1 MNHLG
6 NIEPLVDSLGRVAT
20 KLRISVTDRCN
31 FRCSF
36 CMPTHPIWLPRDELL
51 TFEEIARLVG
61 IFATMGTNRIRLS
74 GGEPLVRQD
83 IETLVGMLTN
93 VPGIESVTMTSNG
106 FFLAEKAVQLQQ
118 NGLKGVTVSL
128 HSLKPERFEAII
140 GVKNTF
146 EKVLDGIK
154 AAKMAGIPLK
164 INTVLTRGCNEDEI
178 IDFAKIA
185 YEGRATVR
193 FIEYMPFDG
202 KRMWG
207 MDKVVSGKETIEEIR
222 KAYALVELP
231 REHGSTAKIYR
242 FANGSKGEIGIITSM
257 TEPFCSDCDRN
268 RLKADGKIVPCLF
281 SPDEYDAKKLLR
293 NGATDEELAE
303 FVRRCYWKKS
313 PGIETMLK
321 EQVQIQ
327 HVRPMH
333 TIGG

>member
-1 MNHLG
+1 MNSVL
-6 NIEPLVDSLGRVAT
+6 NEAPLFDSLGRVAT

-36 CMPTHPIWLPRDELL
+36 CMPTHPVWLPRDELL
-51 TFEEIARLVG
+51 TFEEISRLVR
-61 IFATMGTNRIRLS
+61 IFASMGINKIRLS

-83 IETLVGMLTN
+83 IEKLVGMLTKI
-93 VPGIESVTMTSNG
+93 PGIESVAMTTNG
-106 FFLAEKAVQLQQ
+106 FFLAEKAVQLKQ
-118 NGLKGVTVSL
+118 NGLNGVTVSL
-128 HSLKPERFEAII
+128 HSLKAERFEAII
-140 GVKNTF
+140 GVRNTF
-146 EKVLDGIK
+146 EKVLSGIK
-154 AAKMAGIPLK
+154 AAKAAGIPLK

-178 IDFAKIA
+178 IDFARIA
-185 YEGRATVR
+185 YEGQATVR

-207 MDKVVSGKETIEEIR
+207 MEKVVSGKETVEEIR
-222 KAYALVELP
+222 KVFELVEFP

-242 FANGSKGEIGIITSM
+242 FTNGSKGEIGIITSM

-281 SPDEYDAKKLLR
+281 SPDEYDAKKLMR
-293 NGATDEELAE
+293 KGATDEELGE
-303 FVRRCYWKKS
+303 FIKRCYWKKS
-313 PGIETMLK
+313 LGIETMLK
-321 EQVQIQ
+321 EQVQIL